1 MKRLVCIAAAAAASC
16 VVTGS
21 AWSQA
26 ASSAS
31 DSGFRTFLGQFEVGI
46 RRFVNG
52 DARMWK
58 QHASQREDVTIMGAW
73 GAYEKGWEEAAVRY
87 DWAAARFKD
96 SGAIPTFEYLASG
109 ASGDLAYTVTIER
122 SEVRL
127 VGQDVPAFMPL
138 RVTHI
143 FRKENGEWKLIH
155 RHADPLMEQDRT
167 ARGAEEVGVPRAT
180 DSRAAPP

>member
-1 MKRLVCIAAAAAASC
+1 MKWLVCIAALSC

-26 ASSAS
+26 ASSAG
-31 DSGFRTFLGQFEVGI
+31 DSGFRAFLGQFEDGI

-58 QHASQREDVTIMGAW
+58 RHASHLEDVTIMGAW
-73 GAYEKGWEEAAVRY
+73 GAYEKGWNEVAARY

-96 SGAIPTFEYLASG
+96 SGAIPTFDYLASG

-122 SEVRL
+122 SEARVE
-127 VGQDVPAFMPL
+127 GQDTPASMAL

-143 FRKENGEWKLIH
+143 FRKESGEWKLIH
-155 RHADPLMEQDRT
+155 RHADPLTDKT
-167 ARGAEEVGVPRAT
+167 VP
-180 DSRAAPP
+180 AAVLKK